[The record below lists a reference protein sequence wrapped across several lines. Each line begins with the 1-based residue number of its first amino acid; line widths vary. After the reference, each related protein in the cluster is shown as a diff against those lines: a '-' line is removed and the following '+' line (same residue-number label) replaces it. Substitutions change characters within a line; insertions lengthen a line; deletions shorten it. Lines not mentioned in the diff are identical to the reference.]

1 MGIESLVIFLII
13 GALAGWI
20 AGALVRGSGFGI
32 LGNMVLGILGAF
44 AAGLILPQLGFTIGG
59 GFFAALIHATIG
71 AIILLVVVR
80 LVKRM

>member
-20 AGALVRGSGFGI
+20 AGSLVRGSGFGI

-59 GFFAALIHATIG
+59 GFLAALIHATLG

>member
-20 AGALVRGSGFGI
+20 AGSLVRGSGFGI

-59 GFFAALIHATIG
+59 GFLTALIHATLG

>member
-1 MGIESLVIFLII
+1 MGLESLVIFLII

-20 AGALVRGSGFGI
+20 AGSLVRGSGFGI

-59 GFFAALIHATIG
+59 GFLAALIHATLG
-71 AIILLVVVR
+71 AVILLVLVR

>member
-20 AGALVRGSGFGI
+20 AGSLVRGSGFGI

-59 GFFAALIHATIG
+59 GFLAALIHATLG
-71 AIILLVVVR
+71 AVILLVLVR

>member
-1 MGIESLVIFLII
+1 MGIESLVVFLII

-20 AGALVRGSGFGI
+20 AGSLVRGSGFGI

-59 GFFAALIHATIG
+59 GFLAALIHATLG
-71 AIILLVVVR
+71 AVILLVLVR

>member
-32 LGNMVLGILGAF
+32 IGNMVLGILGAF
-44 AAGLILPQLGFTIGG
+44 AAGMILPQLGFTVGG
-59 GFFAALIHATIG
+59 GFLAALIHATLG
-71 AIILLVVVR
+71 AVILLVLVR